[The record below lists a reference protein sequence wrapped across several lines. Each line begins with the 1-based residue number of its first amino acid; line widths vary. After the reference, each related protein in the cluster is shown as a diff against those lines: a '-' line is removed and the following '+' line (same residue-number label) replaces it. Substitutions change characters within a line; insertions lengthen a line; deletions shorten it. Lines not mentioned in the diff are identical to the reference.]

1 MVIELGDYGC
11 LGMVLLETLLEG
23 LLVVIWPLYQ
33 VFTGHVIFALDLGGF
48 ELDVVGSTGSLMDSP
63 P

>member
-1 MVIELGDYGC
+1 
-11 LGMVLLETLLEG
+11 MVLLETLLEG

-48 ELDVVGSTGSLMDSP
+48 ELDMIGSTGSLMDSP